1 MIRVASILA
10 AAALAGA
17 ASAPAAA
24 QYPYGQYPY
33 GQYPPGYYGNQGTIG
48 AIIDSLLGNRYSV
61 TDRQAVRQCAQA
73 AVNQAYAQY
82 GQYGGQ
88 YGPYGSYPYG
98 YNQPYAGNYG
108 MNIRVTAITDVD
120 RRSSGL
126 RVEGMLD
133 SGRFGYDPRYTRTGD
148 LSFRCNVDWRGYV
161 SSVRVRPNNYW
172 RR

>member
-10 AAALAGA
+10 AAALAGS

-24 QYPYGQYPY
+24 QYYGQP
-33 GQYPPGYYGNQGTIG
+33 YPPGYYGNQGTIG

-73 AVNQAYAQY
+73 AVDQAYRQY
-82 GQYGGQ
+82 GQYGV
-88 YGPYGSYPYG
+88 GPYGNPYGG

-108 MNIRVTAITDVD
+108 MNIRVTAITDIE
-120 RRSSGL
+120 RRSSHL

-172 RR
+172 RRY